1 MNILDKNVCQIP
13 MITQLFSSNQLL
25 SLGKGWE
32 KLMHGQK
39 IDSSHHDR
47 RRPEHED
54 TDNTDELDTEEDDE
68 EKCLDMNEYYDN
80 EDEVADCGDCGGGDE

>member
-1 MNILDKNVCQIP
+1 MYDIKINTAIFIKSLN
-13 MITQLFSSNQLL
+13 F
-25 SLGKGWE
+25 LGKGWE